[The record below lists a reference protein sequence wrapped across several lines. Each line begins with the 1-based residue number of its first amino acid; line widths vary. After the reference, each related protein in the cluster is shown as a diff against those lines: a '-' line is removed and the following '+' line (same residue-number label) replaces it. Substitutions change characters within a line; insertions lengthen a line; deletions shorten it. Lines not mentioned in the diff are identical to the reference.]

1 MNRLTKRDKNG
12 VHRKE
17 GNKKMKTKFK
27 VGDVVIGNEKADYR
41 YWITTTGWRGVVT
54 SVLDYGFKACSIS
67 NPNETFT
74 LGYEYFDLYR
84 YEKIVITTDG
94 KTTTAKLIGSNK
106 KIIETATAH
115 CSPDDKF
122 DFLTGAKLAVER
134 LEEKRKG
141 NNPNDGS
148 GYWCI
153 GRDLVSHEGPKFK
166 AGDWV
171 RIIDNN
177 HPIHHYFDNGDIVK
191 VLSAGCNLLC
201 ERPRGGKRGLLTQ
214 YVSPED
220 VVLAEK
226 PVRKKYCPE
235 CGAKLKR
242 RANNE

>member
-1 MNRLTKRDKNG
+1 
-12 VHRKE
+12 
-17 GNKKMKTKFK
+17 MKTKFK

-41 YWITTTGWRGVVT
+41 YCITTTGWCGVVT
-54 SVLDYGFKACSIS
+54 SVLDHGFKACSIN
-67 NPNETFT
+67 NPNETPFT
-74 LGYEYFDLYR
+74 LEYEYFDLCR

-106 KIIETATAH
+106 KTIETATAH
-115 CSPDDKF
+115 CSPNDKF

-148 GYWCI
+148 GCWCI
-153 GRDLVSHEGPKFK
+153 GRDLVSHEDPKFK

-177 HPIHHYFDNGDIVK
+177 SPVHHYFDHGDIVK
-191 VLSAGCNLLC
+191 VLSVGSFLFC
-201 ERPRGGKRGLLTQ
+201 ERPRDRKIQ
-214 YVSPED
+214 YVSQKD

-242 RANNE
+242 RTNNE